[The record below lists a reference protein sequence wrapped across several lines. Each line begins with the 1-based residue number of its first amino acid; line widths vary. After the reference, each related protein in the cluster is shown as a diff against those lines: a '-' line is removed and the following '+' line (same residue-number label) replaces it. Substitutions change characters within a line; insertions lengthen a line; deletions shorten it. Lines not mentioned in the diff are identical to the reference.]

1 MRRRLRKLLPIV
13 LIALA
18 VQILAPIAACWAA
31 GVAASD
37 PLAAFGAAAIC
48 HDVSGQADNQSGQP
62 DPAGH
67 RAHEGACALCCL
79 AHAGTSLHTPTTT
92 AVAEPY
98 RHPLQMVWQDVAS
111 ELRDCRGGGH
121 AQARGPPAIS

>member
-1 MRRRLRKLLPIV
+1 MRRRLRKFLPIV

-37 PLAAFGAAAIC
+37 PLAALGAAAIC
-48 HDVSGQADNQSGQP
+48 HDVSGQADNQANEP

-67 RAHEGACALCCL
+67 RAHDGACALCCL
-79 AHAGTSLHTPTTT
+79 AHVGTSLDTPNI
-92 AVAEPY
+92 AIAEPY
-98 RHPLQMVWQDVAS
+98 RHPLRVVWQDVAS
-111 ELRDCRGGGH
+111 ELRDSRGGGH
-121 AQARGPPAIS
+121 AQARGPPTLS